1 MSKEITRFNGRLFN
15 QLRTVKITSNSYGYA
30 PSSILIELGNT
41 KVLCAV
47 SISTGVPPFLKGKR
61 TGWLTAEYSMLPT
74 ATHVRTMRDESTGKR
89 NGRAIEISRLISRSL
104 RNIVDLSCLGERTIT
119 IDCDVLQA
127 DGGTRTAAITGA
139 YLALYTAA
147 QRWIAAG
154 DIDRSFLRDEVAAVS
169 VGVIDGK
176 AYLDLDYNEDSN
188 ADADYNFVLTRNG
201 SIVEIQGTCE
211 RASISWDN
219 FEHIRQLACLGASE
233 WFTMYDQQKKLI
245 SDSMPQKNY
254 TATKHD
260 DYSSNAKRV
269 PLFCLKNRLAQ

>member
-1 MSKEITRFNGRLFN
+1 M
-15 QLRTVKITSNSYGYA
+15 
-30 PSSILIELGNT
+30 
-41 KVLCAV
+41 
-47 SISTGVPPFLKGKR
+47 KGKR

-104 RNIVDLSCLGERTIT
+104 RNIVDLSRLGERTIT

-127 DGGTRTAAITGA
+127 DGGTRTAAITGS
-139 YLALYTAA
+139 YLALYMAT
-147 QRWIAAG
+147 QKWISSG
-154 DIDRSFLRDEVAAVS
+154 DLDRSFLRDEVAAVS

-176 AYLDLDYNEDSN
+176 AYLDLDYQEDSN

-233 WFTMYDQQKKLI
+233 WFKLYDNQKKLI
-245 SDSMPQKNY
+245 FDVVPQNY
-254 TATKHD
+254 STTKHD
-260 DYSSNAKRV
+260 DYSSSPAKRA